1 MKQKN
6 ILIVDDEAK
15 MRRILEIMLLQMDF
29 NVYQAG
35 DGIEALQCIKEQEV
49 DLLITDLQMPN
60 LDGLELLKHLR
71 AENNNIPV
79 IMVTA
84 HGSVESAVSAM
95 QYGAS
100 DYILR
105 PFDLE
110 AVEASV
116 HRALKFAQV
125 KQENNYLRNEVDA
138 GWGEFIG
145 NSPAMQKVYTLIQ
158 QVAPTKT
165 SVLIQGETGTG
176 KELVARAIHRAS
188 PRKEQLFVAINCA
201 AIPADILESELFG
214 YKKGAFTGAFKDK
227 VGKFELAKGGTL
239 FLDEITEM
247 DINLQAKLLRV
258 LQERQIER
266 LGSNTSIQ
274 IDIRIIAASNR
285 NPEQAISEKKLR
297 EDLFY
302 RLNVFNIELP
312 PLHKRGQDI
321 IILAEHF
328 LQQHTKEFGFPYN
341 GLSPAAIQSLLDYN
355 WPGNVRELE
364 NMMERAAVISG
375 GKIITPQHLP
385 LSPKQSIAPS
395 TESPSNG
402 NSFQESHDL
411 NQHVEQLE
419 RQLIQNALQQ
429 TNNNKAKAAA
439 QLKISERS
447 LWYKIKKYSLS

>member
-6 ILIVDDEAK
+6 ILIVDDEPK
-15 MRRILEIMLLQMDF
+15 MRRILEIMLQQMDF
-29 NVYQAG
+29 NVYQAA
-35 DGIEALQCIKEQEV
+35 DGLQALQEIKEQLI
-49 DLLITDLQMPN
+49 DLVITDLQMPN
-60 LDGLELLKHLR
+60 MDGLGLLKQLR
-71 AENNNIPV
+71 AAANTVPV

-84 HGSVESAVSAM
+84 HGTVESAVAAM

-105 PFDLE
+105 PFELE
-110 AVEASV
+110 AVEAAV
-116 HRALKFAQV
+116 QRALKLAKVEQ
-125 KQENNYLRNEVDA
+125 QNSYLRAEVDH

-145 NSPAMQKVYTLIQ
+145 NSPAMQKIYTLIQ

-188 PRKEQLFVAINCA
+188 PRKDNLFVAINCA

-214 YKKGAFTGAFKDK
+214 YKKGAFTGALKDK
-227 VGKFELAKGGTL
+227 TGKFELANGGTL

-247 DINLQAKLLRV
+247 DFNLQAKLLRV
-258 LQERQIER
+258 LQERCIER
-266 LGSNTSIQ
+266 LGSNSRID

-285 NPEQAISEKKLR
+285 NPQEAIAEQKLR

-312 PLHKRGQDI
+312 NLSARGSDI
-321 IILAEHF
+321 IVLAEFF
-328 LQQHTKEFGFPYN
+328 LQKYTTEFGFPYA
-341 GLSPAAIQSLLDYN
+341 GITMETQQVLLHYP

-364 NMMERAAVISG
+364 NMMERAAVLCA
-375 GKIITPQHLP
+375 GKAVNSDYLP
-385 LSPKQSIAPS
+385 FKSKQ
-395 TESPSNG
+395 PSNQVG
-402 NSFQESHDL
+402 KTAPLQSDEIVCSDL
-411 NQHVEQLE
+411 NEQIERLE
-419 RQLIQNALQQ
+419 CRIIKETLEQ
-429 TNNNKAKAAA
+429 TNNNKAKAAQ

-447 LWYKIKKYSLS
+447 LWYKIKKYTIS